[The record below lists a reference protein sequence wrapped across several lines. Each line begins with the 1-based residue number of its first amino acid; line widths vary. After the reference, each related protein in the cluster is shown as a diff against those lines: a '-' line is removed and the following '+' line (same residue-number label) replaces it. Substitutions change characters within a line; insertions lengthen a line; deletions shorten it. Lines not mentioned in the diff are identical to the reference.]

1 VAHARIVSVDASQVR
16 DGVVVLLPEDVEDL
30 GLYGCQIKDQ
40 AALPQDRVRYAG
52 DVVAAVAAES
62 EAEAE
67 EAANLID
74 IEYEELPAV
83 FDALEAV
90 SEEAPIIHDLGDL
103 PETVAYFGIRPQRG
117 TNVCHLFRLRHGD
130 VGAGFEGAD
139 VVVEETYYTAGATH
153 APMEPHAA
161 VARWEGD
168 RLIVETG
175 TQTPFNMRADLAG
188 LFGKRRR

>member
-1 VAHARIVSVDASQVR
+1 MPDPRTTGAIRYPQDVEMEGMLHARFVRSSVAHARIVSVDASQVR
-16 DGVVVLLPEDVEDL
+16 DGVVVL
-30 GLYGCQIKDQ
+30 
-40 AALPQDRVRYAG
+40 
-52 DVVAAVAAES
+52 AAVAAES

-130 VGAGFEGAD
+130 VGAGFEEAD
-139 VVVEETYYTAGATH
+139 VVV
-153 APMEPHAA
+153 
-161 VARWEGD
+161 
-168 RLIVETG
+168 
-175 TQTPFNMRADLAG
+175 
-188 LFGKRRR
+188 